1 MSQVVDGVSV
11 LAEAAFASIYS
22 IIRFLIIIS
31 VLAVGSCSVAGYFA
45 YKYITS

>member
-1 MSQVVDGVSV
+1 MSHIVDGVSV
-11 LAEAAFASIYS
+11 LAEAAYS
-22 IIRFLIIIS
+22 TIWTIIRFLIIIS